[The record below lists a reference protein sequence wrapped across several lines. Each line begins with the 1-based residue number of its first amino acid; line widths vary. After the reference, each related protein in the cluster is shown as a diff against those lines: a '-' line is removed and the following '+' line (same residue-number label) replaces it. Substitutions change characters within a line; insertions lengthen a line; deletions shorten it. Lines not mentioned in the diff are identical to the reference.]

1 MQKLLLRLLSL
12 SQAAVVLSI
21 SCRKCTEGGTRNK
34 KSALPEQHED
44 PRASDANPETHYLT
58 STCSGATR
66 DPELQMQV
74 QKQTTW
80 KQQARQRR

>member
-1 MQKLLLRLLSL
+1 MQKLQLRLLSL

-21 SCRKCTEGGTRNK
+21 SCRKCTEGGARNK

-80 KQQARQRR
+80 KQQARQRQ

>member
-1 MQKLLLRLLSL
+1 MHGGRGKEQK
-12 SQAAVVLSI
+12 I
-21 SCRKCTEGGTRNK
+21 CTSGATRRT
-34 KSALPEQHED
+34 
-44 PRASDANPETHYLT
+44 RASDANPETHYLT

-80 KQQARQRR
+80 KQQARQRQ